1 MSFKFLLL
9 IQVFSVTYLE
19 TTYASRASKRLD
31 QTKIILYF
39 PIPNN
44 SIFLPPNFALT
55 IVVKCS
61 WQYADLPRAFQN
73 KCSRKLWGQTKWIM
87 GNWKIDNAQ
96 CYVFAT
102 KLFRRCLVKTEQSSG
117 LGRRSWNGEVTGSN
131 PPHYLYLDSFSVVP
145 SSAHPPRFLN
155 SQLVSLPPVGI
166 LNR

>member
-1 MSFKFLLL
+1 MPFKFLLA
-9 IQVFSVTYLE
+9 IQVFSVIYLE
-19 TTYASRASKRLD
+19 TNYASRASKSLD

-39 PIPNN
+39 PIRNN
-44 SIFLPPNFALT
+44 SICLPPNFALT

-73 KCSRKLWGQTKWIM
+73 KCSLKLWEWNEIM

-117 LGRRSWNGEVTGSN
+117 LGRRS
-131 PPHYLYLDSFSVVP
+131 
-145 SSAHPPRFLN
+145 
-155 SQLVSLPPVGI
+155 
-166 LNR
+166 